1 MLPRTAAR
9 FVLHEPRLFVYLFR
23 WTFRRVKCVD
33 DEFAYHR
40 RSLLR
45 AIMPVV
51 IVTSP
56 VELLV
61 VHLLAQAFSPW
72 GWLKWALLALGVYAI
87 LWVFGLYASL
97 VALPHRLEE
106 RGLRLRQGVFAEG
119 FIPYAEIED
128 AVGTQR
134 KAPNSGDGLSYVP
147 EEDALYLATGGKTDA
162 ALRLLAPRSMRGF
175 LKETEPA
182 SRIHLAVDEPD
193 RFVRE
198 LRQRME
204 TSISG
209 SGVDRAPPSAR
220 SGQHPKHA
228 TRHHSRFAKYR
239 F

>member
-1 MLPRTAAR
+1 VATGDRIAGFTVAVSNSPDSRCGSS
-9 FVLHEPRLFVYLFR
+9 FIFFG
-23 WTFRRVKCVD
+23 
-33 DEFAYHR
+33 
-40 RSLLR
+40 
-45 AIMPVV
+45 IM
-51 IVTSP
+51 TNCTT
-56 VELLV
+56 
-61 VHLLAQAFSPW
+61 
-72 GWLKWALLALGVYAI
+72 GLGI
-87 LWVFGLYASL
+87 
-97 VALPHRLEE
+97 
-106 RGLRLRQGVFAEG
+106 
-119 FIPYAEIED
+119 IPYAEIED

-228 TRHHSRFAKYR
+228 TRHHSRFAKCR